1 MMRLR
6 DILMA
11 NPHFVPC
18 PNGQHDPIIDMYS
31 ELLES
36 ADQVAVANGQA
47 AMICPACG
55 EKMYWPRTFLNN
67 PAPAPQGM
75 PVVYWSLA
83 RWNSWSPDDQQS
95 ALSRVPNLTRFL
107 R

>member
-1 MMRLR
+1 MMRLH
-6 DILMA
+6 DILLE

-31 ELLES
+31 ELLETD
-36 ADQVAVANGQA
+36 DQMAVANGLA
-47 AMICPACG
+47 AMVCPLCTG
-55 EKMYWPRTFLNN
+55 KMYWPLTFRND
-67 PAPAPQGM
+67 PAPAPAGI

-83 RWNSWSPDDQQS
+83 KWNRWSPDDQQA

>member
-1 MMRLR
+1 MRSR
-6 DILMA
+6 QVRSE

-18 PNGQHDPIIDMYS
+18 PNGQHDPITDMYA
-31 ELLES
+31 ELLED
-36 ADQVAVANGQA
+36 ADRAAAATGQA

-55 EKMYWPRTFLNN
+55 QEMYWPRTFLNN
-67 PAPAPQGM
+67 PAPAPVGM

-83 RWNSWSPDDQQS
+83 RWNSWPPDIQQE
-95 ALSRVPNLTRFL
+95 ALSRVPNLTRYL

>member
-1 MMRLR
+1 MRSR
-6 DILMA
+6 QGRSE

-18 PNGQHDPIIDMYS
+18 PNGQHDPITDMYA
-31 ELLES
+31 ELLEPDDR
-36 ADQVAVANGQA
+36 AAAANGQA
-47 AMICPACG
+47 AMVCPMCTAA
-55 EKMYWPRTFLNN
+55 MYWPRTFRND
-67 PAPAPQGM
+67 PAPAPAGM

-83 RWNSWSPDDQQS
+83 RWNNLSLADQQY

>member
-1 MMRLR
+1 MTSRRIRLE
-6 DILMA
+6 

-18 PNGQHDPIIDMYS
+18 PNGQHDPITDMYA
-31 ELLES
+31 ELLED
-36 ADQVAVANGQA
+36 ADRAAAATGRA
-47 AMICPACG
+47 AMICPMCAT
-55 EKMYWPRTFLNN
+55 KMYWPRTFLNDPS
-67 PAPAPQGM
+67 PAPEDM

-83 RWNSWSPDDQQS
+83 RWNNLSPIDQQN

>member
-1 MMRLR
+1 MRSR
-6 DILMA
+6 DILIA

-18 PNGQHDPIIDMYS
+18 PNGQHDPIADMYA
-31 ELLES
+31 ELLEPTDRV
-36 ADQVAVANGQA
+36 AAARGQVAMV
-47 AMICPACG
+47 CPSCG

-67 PAPAPQGM
+67 PAPADM

-83 RWNSWSPDDQQS
+83 RWNTWPPKQQQD
-95 ALSRVPNLTRFL
+95 ALTRVPNLTRYL